1 MRRAIVAIVGRTNVG
16 KSTLFN
22 RIVGQ
27 REAIVDATP
36 GVTRD
41 RHTAEADWA
50 GKSFTLVDTGGYIPR
65 AESQIEAA
73 VREHAK
79 IAIEE
84 ADSVVL
90 LVDAVSGIT
99 PTDDDI
105 ARILRRSNKRVVLA
119 VNKVDSDRLELEVGR
134 FYELGLGAPLPIS
147 ALLGRGIGDFLDIL
161 TSDIKTNDVEE
172 PVDLPLKIAIVG
184 KPNVGKS
191 SLVNALLGHERAIVL
206 QIPGTTRDSIDSE
219 LKYHGEAFVLIDTAG
234 LRRKSR
240 IKESVEFY
248 STMRVF
254 RSLERCDVA
263 VVVMDVTTGL
273 EKQDLRIIQQVVERN
288 RGIVLAIN
296 KWDLIEKETRTAER
310 FEKEFQ
316 RALRVFDFIPL
327 VFISAKTKQ
336 RVHKLIEFAKKIQKE
351 LVKRVETNDLNRALL
366 EEIRKRPP
374 ASASGKEVRIKY
386 VTQIQRKMP
395 VFAFFVNEPQLVK
408 EQYRRFLE
416 NKIRQH
422 FGFEGVPLTIVMRRK

>member
-1 MRRAIVAIVGRTNVG
+1 MSRAIVAIVGRTNVG

-27 REAIVDATP
+27 REAIVHATP
-36 GVTRD
+36 AVTRD
-41 RHTAEADWA
+41 RHTAEAEWA

-65 AESQIEAA
+65 AGSQIEAA

-79 IAIEE
+79 IAIAE

-90 LVDAVSGIT
+90 VVDSVSGIM

-134 FYELGLGAPLPIS
+134 FYELGLGTPLAIS

-172 PVDLPLKIAIVG
+172 AVDLRLKIAIVG

-191 SLVNALLGHERAIVL
+191 SLVNALLGHERVIVL

-248 STMRVF
+248 STIRVF

-263 VVVMDVTTGL
+263 VVVVDATTGL

-296 KWDLIEKETRTAER
+296 KWDLIEKETKTAER

-336 RVHKLIEFAKKIQKE
+336 RVHKVIEFAKKIQKE
-351 LVKRVETNDLNRALL
+351 LVKRIDTSDLNRSLL

-374 ASASGKEVRIKY
+374 ASTSGKEVRIKY

-395 VFAFFVNEPQLVK
+395 VFAFFANEPQLVK
-408 EQYRRFLE
+408 EQYKRFLK